1 MELMPMVSSISQ
13 KIRGKKLGVL
23 IRDARQESG
32 LSLEDC
38 AARIG
43 LTPAQLE
50 AFESGVES
58 PSLPQLEV
66 FAYNLGI
73 PLDRFWGEKAH
84 AGQQESTADP
94 TVFNRLYVL
103 RSKIIAVILKKS
115 RLEMGVSAQ
124 DLAEAVG
131 ISTDMLEAYEKGEE
145 SIPLPQLEGMAA
157 HLGLPVT
164 YFMDKDGFVG
174 EWASQQRYTQ
184 QFQALSPNM
193 QAFVTQP
200 VNEPYLEVAMRLSEM
215 SVEKLRALAEGLL
228 DITL

>member
-1 MELMPMVSSISQ
+1 MVSSVSQ

-23 IRDARQESG
+23 IRDARQKFG

-66 FAYNLGI
+66 LAFNLGV
-73 PLDRFWGEKAH
+73 PLDRFWGDKSYAD
-84 AGQQESTADP
+84 QQEAAVDP
-94 TVFNRLYVL
+94 AVFARLFAL
-103 RSKIIAVILKKS
+103 RTRIIAVILRKT
-115 RLEMGVSAQ
+115 RLEMGVSTQ
-124 DLAEAVG
+124 DLAGAAG
-131 ISTDMLEAYEKGEE
+131 ISSGLLEAYEKGEVA
-145 SIPLPQLEGMAA
+145 IPLPQLEGMAA
-157 HLGLPVT
+157 HLGLPVNH
-164 YFMDKDGFVG
+164 FMDKDGFVG
-174 EWASQQRYTQ
+174 KWASQQRYLQ
-184 QFQALSPNM
+184 QFQTLSPNL

-200 VNEPYLEVAMRLSEM
+200 VNEPYLEIARRLSEM

>member
-1 MELMPMVSSISQ
+1 MVSSVSQ

-23 IRDARQESG
+23 IRDARQQSG

-38 AARIG
+38 ATRIG
-43 LTPAQLE
+43 LTPTQLE

-73 PLDRFWGEKAH
+73 PLDRFWGDKAY
-84 AGQQESTADP
+84 ADQQEDAVDP
-94 TVFNRLYVL
+94 VVFTRLYAL
-103 RSKIIAVILKKS
+103 RTKIIAVILRKT
-115 RLEMGVSAQ
+115 RIEMGVSTQ
-124 DLAEAVG
+124 DLAEAAGVP
-131 ISTDMLEAYEKGEE
+131 TDQMEAYEKGETA
-145 SIPLPQLEGMAA
+145 IPLPQLEGVAA
-157 HLGLPVT
+157 HLGLPVN

-174 EWASQQRYTQ
+174 KWASQQRYMQ
-184 QFQALSPNM
+184 QFQTLNPNL

-200 VNEPYLEVAMRLSEM
+200 VNAPYLEIARRLSEM